1 MIRYIIRERAPSPND
16 RPRSG
21 HGGPGRELLVHEEAA
36 SPPVEAG
43 GGHIPRGPRIGAPDL
58 EDGGPEA
65 HERVRDEGAR
75 AALVPAGRPGR
86 PPRVLLPHVERLTA
100 VPDGVVR

>member
-1 MIRYIIRERAPSPND
+1 MIRYIIWERAASPND

-21 HGGPGRELLVHEEAA
+21 NGGPGRELLVHEEAA

-43 GGHIPRGPRIGAPDL
+43 GGDVPRGPRIGAPDL

-75 AALVPAGRPGR
+75 AALVPARRAGPT
-86 PPRVLLPHVERLTA
+86 PRGLFPHLESLTP
-100 VPDGVVR
+100 VSGP